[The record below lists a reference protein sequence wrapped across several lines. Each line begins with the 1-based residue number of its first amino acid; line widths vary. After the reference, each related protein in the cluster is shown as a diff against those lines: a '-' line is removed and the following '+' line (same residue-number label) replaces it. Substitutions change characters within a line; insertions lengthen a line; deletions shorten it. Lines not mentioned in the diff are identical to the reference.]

1 MLNKAKILK
10 DAQKFVAK
18 AQWDKAIIEY
28 EKLLKESPNDSN
40 THNIVGDLYLKKND
54 PENAIDSYKK
64 AADVFA
70 KSGFTLKAIALYKKV
85 LNIKP
90 DQVEIYLSLGKLNA
104 ERGLIGNAN
113 ESYLAAASYF
123 SRLGQKGKAIDVYK
137 VLCDLNPDNL
147 SLAQKLADLYQSEG
161 YEREA
166 VSKYIELAEKKVH
179 SNNLGEAQ
187 EILEKAAQ
195 KGGDRFDYNRVLAE
209 LKMRTGHVAE
219 AIKHLEDARNIDP
232 SDIRILQ
239 LLAEAYTLEKRFSDT
254 AEVLGSL
261 IANDTGNLDLRKQL
275 VSALLGSGEYDAAW
289 KECVFIIEKNVSHGQ
304 LEEAEPLIKE
314 FVANKPDSIEALH
327 CLADIQTKLGKEDEL
342 GGLHL
347 KMATLYAQAGEK
359 TKSENICR
367 KLIEKDPG
375 NEDARAVLASMGT
388 SPGAGGPEADSLHGE
403 AGSDPEAGPEID
415 LSDAPAPDPFDGFE
429 SATYTSGDSEAPS
442 YNLPDFPDLDLEEL
456 SSVSAEDSEA
466 QGDDDLVP
474 GAASF
479 EIPDVDFGDMEAD
492 TAETG
497 AATEMP
503 APLQEEEEFA
513 EEEAFT
519 QAGEMPDVF
528 DFGDIGGE
536 PEAAEEPAPTPPAAP
551 VRTLKDKLSEIDVFL
566 KYGLLNKAEDA
577 ISRLE
582 SDNPEDA
589 AIKEKRLDLCKAQ
602 GDIDAFSACSVAL
615 ADIYEREGRGEDAEK
630 VLRKAAGIDP
640 DNSELMARL
649 SGGMTIEAPVEPAEG
664 PLPELTIEQ
673 PVETVTEAAGENENP
688 VEESFD
694 MGPAGFDDEMSFAG
708 LLDDAAI
715 LKSGAEATAI
725 AAKEEGTVQDEEA
738 DYTEDISE
746 ADFYVLQGLKDEARQ
761 IYRSVLFRDP
771 ENEEIKAKLDSL
783 DSLRLDARQDRY
795 NLDNELLIDDETP
808 VQAAPSP
815 ASEDETSAQVEDE
828 FDDAFS
834 EFPEPEPEP
843 AKPASKEDDFFDLAA
858 ELQDELEDEILKP
871 EHPAEVFEDKQLE
884 AVFQEFKK
892 GVEEQLNKEDYETHY
907 NLGIAYKE
915 MGMLDEAVSEFL
927 LASKDPAKALDCASM
942 LGLCFMEKG
951 SYDKA
956 IDLFNDGLQ
965 IPGHDPEEYMG
976 LKFDMATACELK
988 DDIASARS
996 LVDSIAR
1003 EDPTFRDAADRL
1015 QRLNKIMIER
1025 GLSAPPATEEREGPK
1040 PPSTPPKKSRV
1051 SYL

>member
-187 EILEKAAQ
+187 EILEKAAR
-195 KGGDRFDYNRVLAE
+195 KGGDRFDYKRVLAE

-219 AIKHLEDARNIDP
+219 AIKHLGDARNIDP
-232 SDIRILQ
+232 SDVRILQ

-289 KECVFIIEKNVSHGQ
+289 KECVFIIEKNVSHGR

-314 FVANKPDSIEALH
+314 FVAKKPDSIEALH

-388 SPGAGGPEADSLHGE
+388 SLGAGGPEAGSLHGE
-403 AGSDPEAGPEID
+403 AGSAPEAGPEID

-429 SATYTSGDSEAPS
+429 RATHTSGDSGAPS

-456 SSVSAEDSEA
+456 SSVSAEDGEA

-492 TAETG
+492 TAEAG

-503 APLQEEEEFA
+503 APLQDEEEFA

-649 SGGMTIEAPVEPAEG
+649 SGGVTIEA
-664 PLPELTIEQ
+664 

-694 MGPAGFDDEMSFAG
+694 IGPAGFDDEMSFAG

-725 AAKEEGTVQDEEA
+725 AAKEEGTVRDEEA

-761 IYRSVLFRDP
+761 IYRSVLSRDP

-783 DSLRLDARQDRY
+783 DSLRLDARQD
-795 NLDNELLIDDETP
+795 L
-808 VQAAPSP
+808 QAAPSP
-815 ASEDETSAQVEDE
+815 VSEDETSAPAEDE
-828 FDDAFS
+828 FDGAFS

-843 AKPASKEDDFFDLAA
+843 AEPPSKEDDFFDLAA

-956 IDLFNDGLQ
+956 IEMFNDGLGV
-965 IPGHDPEEYMG
+965 PGHAPEEYMG

-996 LVDSIAR
+996 LVSSIAR
-1003 EDPTFRDAADRL
+1003 EDPAFRDTADRL
-1015 QRLNKIMIER
+1015 QRLNKVMVER

-1040 PPSTPPKKSRV
+1040 PPSAPPKKSRV